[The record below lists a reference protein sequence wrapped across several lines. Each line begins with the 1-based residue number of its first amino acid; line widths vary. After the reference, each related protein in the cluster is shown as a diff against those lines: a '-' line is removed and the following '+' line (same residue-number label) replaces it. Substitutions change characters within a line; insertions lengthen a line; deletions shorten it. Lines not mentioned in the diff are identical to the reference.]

1 MLLIHQTAH
10 IFENIK
16 LYLNLI
22 DAQKYTEPLELLSNS
37 TIGQHTRHVVEFFQ
51 CLVEQCQCSQ
61 IIDYDKRQRN
71 KRIETDPNYT
81 IQVLDNLFEQLK
93 QQPLEQVLLLEV
105 DYCQNNDT
113 IPTSF
118 KRELVYTIEHAIH
131 HLAMVKIGLKIL
143 IPKLT
148 LPSDFGVAS
157 STIKHRNHVYSQ
169 LSANS

>member
-81 IQVLDNLFEQLK
+81 IQVLDNLFEQL
-93 QQPLEQVLLLEV
+93 
-105 DYCQNNDT
+105 ND
-113 IPTSF
+113 
-118 KRELVYTIEHAIH
+118 
-131 HLAMVKIGLKIL
+131 
-143 IPKLT
+143 
-148 LPSDFGVAS
+148 
-157 STIKHRNHVYSQ
+157 
-169 LSANS
+169 